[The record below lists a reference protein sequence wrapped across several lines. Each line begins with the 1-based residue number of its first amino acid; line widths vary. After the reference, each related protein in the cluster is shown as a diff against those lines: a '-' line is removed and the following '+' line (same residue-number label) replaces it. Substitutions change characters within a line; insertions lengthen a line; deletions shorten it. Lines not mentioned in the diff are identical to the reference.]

1 MSNLNSVHL
10 QDYPK
15 ITNFKEDKE
24 LIDSMDKVRAICS
37 TALSI
42 RDKHNIRVRLPL
54 NKIIV
59 IGENLDNI
67 KEFKDIILDEI
78 NVKNIEFENN
88 IKEKADF
95 KLQLNFQ
102 KLGSFAGSKMPNIL
116 KALKNNEWS
125 LIENKI
131 KIADMELDKEYYSLN
146 LVPKNQDNS
155 AVVSG
160 YNIVVEL
167 DMNIT
172 RDLEL
177 EGIIRD
183 MVRAV
188 QQSRK
193 DANLYIADKIDLY
206 LNTNDNEMI
215 EAISKYSNYLKEQTL
230 SDNLFINKNSNN
242 QFSFDLKINGNDLK
256 ISFNKRK

>member
-10 QDYPK
+10 QDYPR
-15 ITNFKEDKE
+15 ITNFEEDKE

-54 NKIIV
+54 NKITV

-78 NVKNIEFENN
+78 NVKGIEFEDN

-102 KLGSFAGSKMPNIL
+102 KLGSFAGPKMPNIL
-116 KALKNNEWS
+116 KALKSNEWS
-125 LIENKI
+125 LVENKI
-131 KIADMELDKEYYSLN
+131 KIADMELNEEYYSLN

-155 AVVSG
+155 AVVFG

-177 EGIIRD
+177 EGIVRD
-183 MVRAV
+183 IVRAV

-206 LNTNDNEMI
+206 LNTDDSDMI
-215 EAISKYSNYLKEQTL
+215 EAINKYSNYLKEQTL
-230 SDNLFINKNSNN
+230 SDNLFVNKNEDN
-242 QFSFDLKINGNDLK
+242 QFSFDLKVNGNDLK
-256 ISFNKRK
+256 ISFDKRK